1 MARRNWVL
9 AIALSAMFV
18 VPVTSPLRAADSTS
32 DRTVVSKVE
41 PEYPELARRA
51 RITGS
56 VRVEAVV
63 APNGTI
69 RSVKVLGGHPLL
81 GQAAQD
87 AMRKW
92 RYAPATSESTVVVVF
107 NFNHA

>member
-1 MARRNWVL
+1 MTRKTWVL
-9 AIALSAMFV
+9 AIALSALIGA
-18 VPVTSPLRAADSTS
+18 PISSPLRAADTAS
-32 DRTVVSKVE
+32 DRTVVSRVE
-41 PEYPELARRA
+41 PEYPELAKRA

-56 VRVEAVV
+56 VKVEAVV
-63 APNGTI
+63 SPNGTV

-87 AMRKW
+87 AMRRW
-92 RYAPATSESTVVVVF
+92 RYAPAASESTVVVVF